1 MDQLKYFIMKNK
13 LKVSF
18 LIFSFSSII
27 GCSSPTYCEC
37 VDISREAI
45 SASIGIP
52 SDVDLDKLEDCGD
65 KVKEDIMLDMP
76 SDQISIDY
84 IQQVSYEMCKH
95 GSFEGKGR
103 DYKKY
108 YPNSEK

>member
-1 MDQLKYFIMKNK
+1 MKNTK
-13 LKVSF
+13 TYLGII
-18 LIFSFSSII
+18 LIFSTIS
-27 GCSSPTYCEC
+27 CSKPTYCEC

-52 SDVDLDKLEDCGD
+52 SDVDFNKLEDCAD
-65 KVKEDIMLDMP
+65 KVKEDILLDMP

-84 IQQVSYEMCKH
+84 IQQVSYEMCKY

-103 DYKKY
+103 DSKKH
-108 YPNSEK
+108 YPKSEQ

>member
-1 MDQLKYFIMKNK
+1 MRI
-13 LKVSF
+13 
-18 LIFSFSSII
+18 ISII
-27 GCSSPTYCEC
+27 KITTILITLTNCTKPTYYEC
-37 VDISREAI
+37 KDISGKAI

-52 SDVDLDKLEDCGD
+52 SKVDFDKLEDCAD
-65 KVKEDIMLDMP
+65 KVKEDINLDMP

-84 IQQVSYEMCKH
+84 IQQVSYEMCEY

-103 DYKKY
+103 DHKKY

>member
-1 MDQLKYFIMKNK
+1 MK
-13 LKVSF
+13 
-18 LIFSFSSII
+18 LISII
-27 GCSSPTYCEC
+27 KILTILCTLVSCNKPTYCEC
-37 VDISREAI
+37 EDISREAI

-52 SDVDLDKLEDCGD
+52 SNVDLDKLGGCGD

-84 IQQVSYEMCKH
+84 IQQVSYEMCKQ
-95 GSFEGKGR
+95 GNFEGK
-103 DYKKY
+103 DHKKY

>member
-1 MDQLKYFIMKNK
+1 MKNK
-13 LKVSF
+13 LKVSV
-18 LIFSFSSII
+18 LIFSFSSIM

-52 SDVDLDKLEDCGD
+52 SHVDLNKLEDCAD
-65 KVKEDIMLDMP
+65 KVKEDIMLAMP
-76 SDQISIDY
+76 SGQISIDY

-95 GSFEGKGR
+95 GFFESKGR
-103 DYKKY
+103 DQKKY

>member
-1 MDQLKYFIMKNK
+1 MKNK

-18 LIFSFSSII
+18 LIFSFSSIM
-27 GCSSPTYCEC
+27 GCSSSTYCEC
-37 VDISREAI
+37 VDIPGKAI

-52 SDVDLDKLEDCGD
+52 SDVDFNKLEDCAD

-76 SDQISIDY
+76 SDQISIDF
-84 IQQVSYEMCKH
+84 IQQVSYEMCKY
-95 GSFEGKGR
+95 GFFESKGR
-103 DYKKY
+103 DQKKY